1 MCTVCTSGFVGGGWV
16 GGYERCMTSWGLRK
30 HCMCLLVVT
39 LPLFS
44 VCVLGECEC
53 IIFWLK

>member
-1 MCTVCTSGFVGGGWV
+1 M
-16 GGYERCMTSWGLRK
+16 L
-30 HCMCLLVVT
+30 LLVVT

-53 IIFWLK
+53 IIFWLKWNSACMHSLTLS